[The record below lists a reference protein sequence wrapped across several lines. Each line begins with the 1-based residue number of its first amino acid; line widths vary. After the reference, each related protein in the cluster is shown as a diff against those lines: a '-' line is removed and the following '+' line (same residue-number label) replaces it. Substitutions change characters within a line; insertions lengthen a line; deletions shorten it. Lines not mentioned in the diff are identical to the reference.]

1 MSSRS
6 PTTERR
12 VQDALSEAG
21 IASPVLDLS
30 DSTRTAREAAMA
42 IGCTVSQIAK
52 SLVFR
57 SASGYSILV
66 IASGVNRVNEERFAD
81 FAGEAV
87 ECA

>member
-1 MSSRS
+1 
-6 PTTERR
+6 
-12 VQDALSEAG
+12 
-21 IASPVLDLS
+21 
-30 DSTRTAREAAMA
+30 MA